1 MGTHKKRLFQAVFMG
16 LQVLYTLFFPSS
28 VLTLEGKVQGFLR
41 FHRKIL
47 ALEQRKTV
55 LKALA
60 CKDNCVV
67 QYTLFTDHAVSAHDR
82 IDDGLIL
89 FFNEK

>member
-1 MGTHKKRLFQAVFMG
+1 MLWGTVKMAFLSRFYRKQA
-16 LQVLYTLFFPSS
+16 LYTVFFPRGISI
-28 VLTLEGKVQGFLR
+28 LLGEVQGFCG
-41 FHRKIL
+41 KTAKNL

-67 QYTLFTDHAVSAHDR
+67 QYTLFEFHGFYGR
-82 IDDGLIL
+82 P
-89 FFNEK
+89 